1 MTVSRP
7 PHDLDDD
14 LPSGP
19 ELPASPLH
27 GFQGDRGAQT
37 GRVTE
42 PAGLTIAISRE
53 AGSRGSSIGTR
64 VGQKLGWQVYNQD
77 LLEYMAQEGR
87 YRQDLASLLT
97 PEAMRWAEDRLE
109 DLLRGENLSQHPS
122 LIGLAR
128 LVLDLGAHGEV
139 ILIGRGAGIML
150 PRASTLHV
158 RIMAPLPDRIAYM
171 SQWLRLTE
179 EEAAEQ
185 VRVRDQRRA
194 EFISKHF
201 HRQANDFHQ
210 YDLLLNSGFLGE
222 DLCADLIAQ
231 AAQAKMVLFRGQS
244 A

>member
-14 LPSGP
+14 LQSGSD
-19 ELPASPLH
+19 LPASPLH
-27 GFQGDRGAQT
+27 GFQGDRGARPD
-37 GRVTE
+37 RVTE

-53 AGSRGSSIGTR
+53 AGSRGSSIGVR

-97 PEAMRWAEDRLE
+97 PQAIRWAEARLE
-109 DLLRGENLSQHPS
+109 ELLREENLSQHPS
-122 LIGLAR
+122 LIELAR
-128 LVLDLGAHGEV
+128 LVLGLGAHGEV
-139 ILIGRGAGIML
+139 ILIGRGAGNML
-150 PRASTLHV
+150 PRSSTLHV

-179 EEAAEQ
+179 EAATEQ
-185 VRVRDQRRA
+185 VRLRDQRRA
-194 EFISKHF
+194 EFIGKHF
-201 HRQANDFHQ
+201 HREPSDIHQ

-231 AAQAKMVLFRGQS
+231 AARAKMVVFQGKS
-244 A
+244 S